1 MEGASLTADDQ
12 YFLAE
17 GHFIAA
23 CAQDTE
29 GVLAFAA
36 MLNRWNAA
44 YAAGVAKND
53 PKAPSADS
61 VRRVL
66 SGMFAMRGC
75 FPLLV
80 ARAPDA
86 AAQLAHEFVQEA
98 TKDSEALLLPVKP
111 NPKKY
116 KSPAR
121 GISSFSASI
130 FATANPTLNFVQ
142 NVVALA
148 GDAHSRTG
156 APAEEIK
163 SAWNVLVRQFMQE
176 NGNEVESFLSE
187 VGGEAVDTDV
197 CSSCRR
203 FRRPTSAW
211 RRRVATW
218 TCCRACC
225 PGSWAVVPARRA
237 MRRAGRRSSSSS
249 CRNRR
254 SRRTRAPSPQNLVC
268 QMLRRPTSSWMTKW
282 TRDRVVVH

>member
-1 MEGASLTADDQ
+1 MRGVSLTADDQ

-111 NPKKY
+111 NPKEY

-176 NGNEVESFLSE
+176 NGNEVESFLYE
-187 VGGEAVDTDV
+187 VGAVETDV
-197 CSSCRR
+197 QFLSQISSTYFGMAPPRR
-203 FRRPTSAW
+203 NMDMLSSMLSGIMGGGAGAQGNAPSK
-211 RRRVATW
+211 
-218 TCCRACC
+218 
-225 PGSWAVVPARRA
+225 PAVVIKQLPQPAE
-237 MRRAGRRSSSSS
+237 
-249 CRNRR
+249 
-254 SRRTRAPSPQNLVC
+254 PQNAGAIAAKPGVPDAKEADEL
-268 QMLRRPTSSWMTKW
+268 MDDEM
-282 TRDRVVVH
+282 D

>member
-1 MEGASLTADDQ
+1 MRGVSLTADDQ

-36 MLNRWNAA
+36 MLNKWNAA

-61 VRRVL
+61 VQRVL

-111 NPKKY
+111 NPKEY

-176 NGNEVESFLSE
+176 NGNEVESFLYE

-197 CSSCRR
+197 QFLSQISSTYFGMAPPRR
-203 FRRPTSAW
+203 NMDMLSSMLSGIMGGGAG
-211 RRRVATW
+211 A
-218 TCCRACC
+218 
-225 PGSWAVVPARRA
+225 PGNAPSEPAVVIKQLPQPAE
-237 MRRAGRRSSSSS
+237 
-249 CRNRR
+249 
-254 SRRTRAPSPQNLVC
+254 PQNAGAIAAKPGVPDAKEADEL
-268 QMLRRPTSSWMTKW
+268 MDDEM
-282 TRDRVVVH
+282 D